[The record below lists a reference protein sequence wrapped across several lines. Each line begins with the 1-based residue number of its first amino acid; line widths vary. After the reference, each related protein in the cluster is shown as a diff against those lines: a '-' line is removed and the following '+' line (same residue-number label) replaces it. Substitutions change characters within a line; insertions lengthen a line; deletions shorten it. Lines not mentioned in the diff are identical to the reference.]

1 MSDLLKNLTSETRLC
16 IVGRILMALD
26 EESRKDFEQFASVRR
41 AAPHSGSSPTYPQM
55 IEALKAMTG
64 MSCSTKSLGVHI
76 QQNCCCS

>member
-1 MSDLLKNLTSETRLC
+1 MSDLLKNLTSQSRLC
-16 IVGRILMALD
+16 IVGRILVALD
-26 EESRKDFEQFASVRR
+26 EESRKDFEQFASARR
-41 AAPHSGSSPTYPQM
+41 AAPHSGPPTYSQM